1 MAAQRTIFLEAAV
14 TAVELLGRPELAAQW
29 DSPSALAELRTAGL
43 AGHLLRGILTVEH
56 YLDEAQPS
64 EPPISAAAYYSS
76 LGLSPDPDDPTNRQV
91 RERGELEAGAGAVDL
106 ALRASL
112 ATDRLLARLP
122 AEPPERCVRVIGGL
136 VLRLDDY
143 LATRVVELCL
153 HFDDLAV
160 SLGLEVEL
168 PAQAAELAIETLLDV
183 ARSRHGDL
191 AVLRAL
197 ARRERD
203 EVEALR
209 VI

>member
-1 MAAQRTIFLEAAV
+1 MAAQRTIFLEAASAA
-14 TAVELLGRPELAAQW
+14 TELLGRPELAERW
-29 DSPSALAELRTAGL
+29 RSPSALAQLSTAGL
-43 AGHLLRGILTVEH
+43 AGHLLRGILTVEI
-56 YLDEAQPS
+56 YLDAPQPS
-64 EPPISAAAYYSS
+64 EAPISAAAYFSS
-76 LGLSPDPDDPTNRQV
+76 LGLSPELEDPVNRFV
-91 RERGELEAGAGAVDL
+91 RERGELEAEGGPADV

-112 ATDRLLARLP
+112 ALERLLARLP
-122 AEPPERCVRVIGGL
+122 AEPPERCVRVIGER

-153 HFDDLAV
+153 HADDLAAG
-160 SLGLEVEL
+160 LGIDLKL
-168 PAQAAELAIETLLDV
+168 PEEATGLAIETLLAV